1 MHVCK
6 YLNQILT
13 RVGQIMENLSWVFQK
28 QKRKKKHMKRL
39 SFINRFKIEFILLCT
54 GCRKVLAKMPGD
66 GFIAKNL
73 ENLVGKHSKTICQ
86 MLCSHCVHSLSVQ

>member
-39 SFINRFKIEFILLCT
+39 SFINQFKIEFILLCT

>member
-1 MHVCK
+1 
-6 YLNQILT
+6 
-13 RVGQIMENLSWVFQK
+13 MENLSRVFQK

-39 SFINRFKIEFILLCT
+39 SFINQFKIEFILLCT